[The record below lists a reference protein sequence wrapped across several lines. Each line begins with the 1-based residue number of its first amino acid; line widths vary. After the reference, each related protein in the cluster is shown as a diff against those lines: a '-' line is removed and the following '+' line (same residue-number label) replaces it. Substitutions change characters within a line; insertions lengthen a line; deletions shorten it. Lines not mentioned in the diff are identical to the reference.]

1 MEAEKGNIYKMNILI
16 GTPGRLLQHFSET
29 AYFNCD
35 NLKML
40 VIDEADRILDDG
52 FKDTLA
58 EIFSYL
64 PASRT
69 TLLFSATITKSL
81 KSLVKVNLKTPEYIT
96 IHNIDSVL
104 SENNNESKELI
115 SINNLNNSN
124 DVTPINLVQYYSFI
138 EPHEKV
144 DTLYSFLNSHPTTKC
159 IVFLSST
166 KQVRYF
172 YEIFK
177 KLKLKFNFFELYGR
191 QKQEKR
197 TYIFYNFLKKNNS
210 VLFATD
216 IASRGIDFPLVDWV
230 IQLDCPEDLATYIHR
245 VGRTARYK
253 SKGNSLLF
261 VSQGESKFVDELSIK
276 KINVKKIKINPSKI
290 VSLKPI
296 LRSILSENPS
306 ILHLAKKAISS
317 YIKSVHLNSNKSF
330 FDIKNINIEELAL
343 SFGLMMTPELTIVK
357 KSQNNLKNA
366 LKIQKEDENKPV
378 KKLSKLQKLK
388 EKIKLK
394 KIQKTEILNNENAE
408 SNNKIEAEVSS
419 DEEDNDEDVQ
429 YNSEDDNNFLKIKRK
444 NVDLIEDTI
453 HKDNMEEREYQ
464 FEHKNPYKDEV
475 GKENFVDKVRSKLEK
490 NKGESKIIQKQ
501 RIIEKHKYDR
511 MRSKV
516 KDYEKHHFSKDAD
529 SNEPIPIL
537 KELRI
542 VNEQTSKA
550 SNKLDFNE
558 IQNSTIE
565 NKSKLALK
573 LIMEKGLLK

>member
-1 MEAEKGNIYKMNILI
+1 MNILI

-52 FKDTLA
+52 FKETLA

-64 PASRT
+64 PLTRT
-69 TLLFSATITKSL
+69 TLLFSATMTKSL

-104 SENNNESKELI
+104 NDNHESKELVLGTN
-115 SINNLNNSN
+115 SNSN
-124 DVTPINLVQYYSFI
+124 DVTPINLNQYYSFI

-172 YEIFK
+172 YEIFR

-261 VSQGESKFVDELSIK
+261 VSQGESKFVEDLSNK
-276 KINVKKIKINPSKI
+276 KINVKKIKINPTKI
-290 VSLKPI
+290 VTLKPI

-317 YIKSVHLNSNKSF
+317 YIKSVHLNTNKSF

-366 LKIQKEDENKPV
+366 LKVTKEEEGKPA

-394 KIQKTEILNNENAE
+394 KIQKTEMLNNENAE
-408 SNNKIEAEVSS
+408 NGNKINVDLEASS
-419 DEEDNDEDVQ
+419 EEDENEDAENEDNDED
-429 YNSEDDNNFLKIKRK
+429 DDNNFLKIKRTK
-444 NVDLIEDTI
+444 GDLLEDTI
-453 HKDNMEEREYQ
+453 EKDIINDRDYQ
-464 FEHKNPYKDEV
+464 FEQRNPYKDDA
-475 GKENFVDKVRSKLEK
+475 GKENFVEKVRSKLEK
-490 NKGESKIIQKQ
+490 NKSESKIIQKQ

-516 KDYEKHHFSKDAD
+516 KDYEKHQINNKDSD
-529 SNEPIPIL
+529 NETIPIL
-537 KELRI
+537 KEVRP
-542 VNEQTSKA
+542 VNVEISKPTSKI
-550 SNKLDFNE
+550 DFKE